1 MIEPEYMDKLPKDHQ
16 KKAVYQG
23 CGILLLIFIAL
34 SIGVLN
40 IFLMTRRQ
48 VEPSVVVEHDTLW
61 RDTTIYKP
69 VAVDSHKTGEVVYIK
84 VPVGGCQG
92 TGTPADVGGQDPGSD
107 LPGHCPLTSERPD
120 SIEVPIP
127 IEQKRYEDSLYTA
140 WVSGFRPAL
149 DSIRIYHPE
158 ITTTIT
164 KTIVQK
170 APRLSV
176 GLSVGPGIS
185 IDRERH
191 MGIYVGFTAQ
201 YRLW

>member
-1 MIEPEYMDKLPKDHQ
+1 MNDE
-16 KKAVYQG
+16 KAYKG
-23 CGILLLIFIAL
+23 CAWALMGLIAL
-34 SIGVLN
+34 SVALN
-40 IFLMTRRQ
+40 VWLLTRGE

-84 VPVGGCQG
+84 VPIVGGAGC
-92 TGTPADVGGQDPGSD
+92 PDVGGQDPGSD
-107 LPGHCPLTSERPD
+107 LPGHCPLTSEHRD
-120 SIEVPIP
+120 SIEVPIA

-201 YRLW
+201 YRLWP

>member
-1 MIEPEYMDKLPKDHQ
+1 MNDE
-16 KKAVYQG
+16 KAYKG
-23 CGILLLIFIAL
+23 CAWALIGLIAL
-34 SIGVLN
+34 SVALN
-40 IFLMTRRQ
+40 VWLLTRGE

-69 VAVDSHKTGEVVYIK
+69 AAVDSHKTGEVVYIK
-84 VPVGGCQG
+84 VPIVGGAGCQ
-92 TGTPADVGGQDPGSD
+92 ADVRGQDPGSD
-107 LPGHCPLTSERPD
+107 LPGHCPLTSERPDSRD

-158 ITTTIT
+158 IVTTIT

-170 APRLSV
+170 APRLSL
-176 GLSVGPGIS
+176 GLSVGPGVS
-185 IDRERH
+185 IDRDH
-191 MGIYVGFTAQ
+191 HIGIYVGFTAQ
-201 YRLW
+201 YRLWPK

>member
-1 MIEPEYMDKLPKDHQ
+1 MNDE
-16 KKAVYQG
+16 KAYKG
-23 CGILLLIFIAL
+23 CAWALMGLIVLSVALNVWLL
-34 SIGVLN
+34 
-40 IFLMTRRQ
+40 TRGE

-84 VPVGGCQG
+84 VPIADVRGCQG
-92 TGTPADVGGQDPGSD
+92 TGTWQDSATYQSPGS
-107 LPGHCPLTSERPD
+107 PLTSEHRD

-170 APRLSV
+170 APRLSL
-176 GLSVGPGIS
+176 GLSVGPGVS
-185 IDRERH
+185 IDRDHH

-201 YRLW
+201 YRLWPK

>member
-1 MIEPEYMDKLPKDHQ
+1 MGLIVLSV
-16 KKAVYQG
+16 ALNVW
-23 CGILLLIFIAL
+23 LL
-34 SIGVLN
+34 
-40 IFLMTRRQ
+40 TRGQ

-69 VAVDSHKTGEVVYIK
+69 VAADSQKTGEVVYIK
-84 VPVGGCQG
+84 VPI
-92 TGTPADVGGQDPGSD
+92 ADVGGQDPGSD
-107 LPGHCPLTSERPD
+107 LPGHCPLTSERPDSRD

-149 DSIRIYHPE
+149 DSIRLHQPE

-170 APRLSV
+170 APRLSL
-176 GLSVGPGIS
+176 GLSVGPGVS
-185 IDRERH
+185 IDRDHH
-191 MGIYVGFTAQ
+191 MGIYVGFTAN
-201 YRLW
+201 YRLWP

>member
-1 MIEPEYMDKLPKDHQ
+1 MNDEK
-16 KKAVYQG
+16 VYKG
-23 CGILLLIFIAL
+23 CAWSLMGLIAL
-34 SIGVLN
+34 SVALN
-40 IFLMTRRQ
+40 VWLLTRGQ

-84 VPVGGCQG
+84 VPVADVGCQG
-92 TGTPADVGGQDPGSD
+92 TGTWQDSATYQSPGS
-107 LPGHCPLTSERPD
+107 LTSDRPDSRD
-120 SIEVPIP
+120 SIEVPIA

-170 APRLSV
+170 APRLSL
-176 GLSVGPGIS
+176 GLSVGPGVS
-185 IDRERH
+185 IDRDHH
-191 MGIYVGFTAQ
+191 MGIYVGFTAN
-201 YRLW
+201 YRLWPK

>member
-1 MIEPEYMDKLPKDHQ
+1 MKDE
-16 KKAVYQG
+16 KAYKG
-23 CGILLLIFIAL
+23 CAWSLMGLIAL
-34 SIGVLN
+34 SVALN
-40 IFLMTRRQ
+40 VWLLTRGQ

-69 VAVDSHKTGEVVYIK
+69 VAVDSHKTGEIVYIK

-92 TGTPADVGGQDPGSD
+92 TGTWQDTATYQSPDS
-107 LPGHCPLTSERPD
+107 PSHPD
-120 SIEVPIP
+120 SIEVPIA

-149 DSIRIYHPE
+149 DSIRLHQPE

-170 APRLSV
+170 APRLSL
-176 GLSVGPGIS
+176 GLSVGPGVS
-185 IDRERH
+185 IDRDHH

-201 YRLW
+201 YRLWPK